1 MAEKIYRGLLES
13 LCGCFESPLCLQ
25 PIAEIDN
32 AIDVVRTRIHRP
44 LHQIDGLVDA
54 SDLQTDDAE
63 VMQCIG
69 LIGLLI
75 EQAPINLFRFL
86 QFATAVVVNGAFERS
101 LLVSR

>member
-1 MAEKIYRGLLES
+1 MQVTVESTGTLERKMRVELPVERIEKEV
-13 LCGCFESPLCLQ
+13 
-25 PIAEIDN
+25 D
-32 AIDVVRTRIHRP
+32 TR
-44 LHQIDGLVDA
+44 LNV
-54 SDLQTDDAE
+54 QTDDAE